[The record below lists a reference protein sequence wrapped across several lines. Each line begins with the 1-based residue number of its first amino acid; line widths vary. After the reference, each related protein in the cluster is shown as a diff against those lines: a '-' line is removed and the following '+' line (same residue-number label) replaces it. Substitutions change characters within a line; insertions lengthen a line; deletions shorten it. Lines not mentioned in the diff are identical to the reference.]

1 MMASVRPKATTTA
14 ASRQARR
21 CTRPDTA
28 WWSGRA
34 PAMAITIAD
43 IHSRRAVTAAGGIW
57 ANNLAASPAPNWT
70 EKMPVTTSTDGGT
83 TVHSAH
89 WFAGPRFHDPEGL
102 SCVSRLSRDRA
113 AWVLW
118 PGGTGLLVAGTACH
132 SSSGHAEAIDQPDP
146 ALDRR
151 RRRRWPGCQRPA
163 RLARWIFCPARE
175 PPRHGCGR
183 AWTSRGRRR
192 SARHGR
198 RCGAGTS
205 PWAPAPPPPDGQI
218 VYSAR
223 NRVND
228 GKGPAGEIFG
238 SALAHA
244 ETNVLARLP
253 FRHLQDLILTTTLQP
268 CLQCAAAIRLGP
280 IAAVPFAGPDRYWD
294 GCHEFGKLSAREAR
308 KAQPARTGPR
318 RDELGTFATLISR
331 FGATLTP
338 AFEEVLRTLGKGR

>member
-43 IHSRRAVTAAGGIW
+43 IHSRRAVTAAGGIC

-205 PWAPAPPPPDGQI
+205 PWAPAPPPRRADRLLGPQPGQRRQR
-218 VYSAR
+218 A
-223 NRVND
+223 
-228 GKGPAGEIFG
+228 AGG
-238 SALAHA
+238 
-244 ETNVLARLP
+244 
-253 FRHLQDLILTTTLQP
+253 D
-268 CLQCAAAIRLGP
+268 IRLG
-280 IAAVPFAGPDRYWD
+280 
-294 GCHEFGKLSAREAR
+294 AR
-308 KAQPARTGPR
+308 PR
-318 RDELGTFATLISR
+318 RDERPGAAAVPPPQGPDPHHNAAAVPAVRGRDQARPDRRRTVRRAGSLLGRMPRARQALRARGTQ
-331 FGATLTP
+331 GP
-338 AFEEVLRTLGKGR
+338 AGQDRTAPR